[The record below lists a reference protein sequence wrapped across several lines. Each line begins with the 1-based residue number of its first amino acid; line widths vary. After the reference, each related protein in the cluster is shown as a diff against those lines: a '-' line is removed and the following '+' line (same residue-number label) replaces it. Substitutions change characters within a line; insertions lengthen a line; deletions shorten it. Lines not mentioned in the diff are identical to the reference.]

1 MQRKPVVGVMGSGS
15 AADPVLVEPI
25 ARLLARRGVSLLTG
39 GGGGTMAAVCKA
51 FAEAGAAERGQI
63 IAVLPG
69 VPAEA
74 NSGGEGGWAGR
85 EGGGGGA
92 FVAGPTEAPPGY
104 PNEWSELVIQTH
116 LPTSGASGTDITSR
130 NHINILSS
138 DVVLALPG
146 GPGTLSEVELA
157 VIYQTPCL
165 ACLGQAEGGATI
177 DSRSSEA
184 ELGVPLARSVEEVD
198 AFLQR
203 HLGGRLLDQS
213 L

>member
-69 VPAEA
+69 VPAES
-74 NSGGEGGWAGR
+74 SGGEGGWAGR

-92 FVAGPTEAPPGY
+92 FVAGPTEPP
-104 PNEWSELVIQTH
+104 
-116 LPTSGASGTDITSR
+116 PTFRITGAL
-130 NHINILSS
+130 H
-138 DVVLALPG
+138 
-146 GPGTLSEVELA
+146 EF
-157 VIYQTPCL
+157 
-165 ACLGQAEGGATI
+165 
-177 DSRSSEA
+177 
-184 ELGVPLARSVEEVD
+184 VPLI
-198 AFLQR
+198 LQVR
-203 HLGGRLLDQS
+203 
-213 L
+213 